1 VTFRSLESRE
11 GERGILARKGDRT
24 MAGNERLIKIFEH
37 ALQQEFTGRDF
48 FKSSLQRMGWGS
60 AVTAF
65 QRLIQEEEKH
75 IEMIEKIL
83 SGLRKGSSVDLPS
96 PKGPEEAV
104 SPFEERAK
112 KEFLAQCLEGS
123 MVPEVTIFNTAWL
136 IEKDL
141 SEFYE
146 KMARQ
151 TEGKAREA
159 LMYLSRWEQAHEKL
173 FREFRDQFAE
183 MYSKIPWG
191 G

>member
-1 VTFRSLESRE
+1 M
-11 GERGILARKGDRT
+11 
-24 MAGNERLIKIFEH
+24 MASNEKLIKIFEH

-48 FKSSLQRMGWGS
+48 FKNSLQRMGWAS

-83 SGLRKGSSVDLPS
+83 SGLKRGSPIDLS
-96 PKGPEEAV
+96 PPKSPAEE
-104 SPFEERAK
+104 PFNHFEERAK
-112 KEFLAQCLEGS
+112 KEFFTRCLEGS

-146 KMARQ
+146 KMAGQ
-151 TEGKAREA
+151 TEGKAKEA

-173 FREFRDQFAE
+173 FREFHDQFAE

>member
-1 VTFRSLESRE
+1 
-11 GERGILARKGDRT
+11 
-24 MAGNERLIKIFEH
+24 MAGSERLIRIFEH
-37 ALQQEFTGRDF
+37 ALQQEFTGREF

-83 SGLRKGSSVDLPS
+83 SGLKKGSPVDLPLQ
-96 PKGPEEAV
+96 KGPEEGALNQ
-104 SPFEERAK
+104 FEERAK

-146 KMARQ
+146 KMAGQ
-151 TEGKAREA
+151 TEGKAKEA
-159 LMYLSRWEQAHEKL
+159 LMYLSRWEQTHEKL
-173 FREFRDQFAE
+173 FREFHDQFAE